1 MEEKR
6 LSPEEKVAFLKKM
19 SEGKK
24 AKASTK
30 GRSPNQGVKLLYI
43 RDYLHKQTNKEHP
56 KNATEISDYLATK
69 GIKADR
75 KTIYNDIL
83 RLQVEFQE
91 PIDYHPNKKGYYI
104 AEPTFSLY
112 ELQMLMDSVRSSK
125 FLSVEE
131 VSSMCKRIAGL
142 TNIYDQSA
150 LTEIPAYED
159 VFTRPV
165 VGQTEKAT
173 IIQQAIRENKKISFR
188 YFGYYPTD
196 NNRTNHGKTYFQSI
210 DGNEVHIVSP
220 KELIV
225 HNNQRVLVCYRNDPR
240 MEEVTD
246 FVYLLD
252 CMEDV
257 EILPS
262 ERECVD
268 IWEPTKENR
277 VPLFEYAAKR
287 FLEDGFWDGMLDP
300 DGERDFEDESERKY
314 DWIRDMLI
322 AYEDEWVDIILNAQP
337 VITITLLFKKEDA
350 QEILAEFGH
359 DVVLVPA
366 ERDYCRLTFHRPLTR
381 HFFEWL
387 FTMRDRVR
395 IVTPFEIQELYKKY
409 VGNIQKAYEYWDMPH
424 VKLMKTFIDVLME
437 KVTDEDL
444 RKKLA
449 KYKIETTSNVSFIKM
464 LMEAI
469 QSGIR
474 IRPGQKRIF
483 GLEAEIF
490 WEELAREYVF
500 STSAKRKELEKL
512 LKHAGENLL
521 QKLEASADKILI
533 NFSSSD
539 IDDFLKEVSEVCG
552 VAVDELWVH
561 LAKALGVPYAEV
573 KKVYKRVY
581 YLGTNQQLKKLEKT
595 VKDIAEKLYA
605 EQLDNT
611 EYTIDDVLGE
621 FARML
626 SVDRVELL
634 RLVGQELGTS
644 TEEVQQIL
652 ADGSEDELNKLGE
665 SLLVL
670 LKKFSPEDKS

>member
-43 RDYLHKQTNKEHP
+43 RDYLHKETNKEHP
-56 KNATEISDYLATK
+56 RNATEISDYLATK

-125 FLSVEE
+125 FLSAEE

-196 NNRTNHGKTYFQSI
+196 NNRANHGKTYFQSI

-225 HNNQRVLVCYRNDPR
+225 HNNRRVLVCYRNDPR
-240 MEEVTD
+240 MEAVTD

-252 CMEDV
+252 SIEDV

-287 FLEDGFWDGMLDP
+287 FLEDDFWDGMLDP
-300 DGERDFEDESERKY
+300 DGDRGFEEKSERKY
-314 DWIRDMLI
+314 DWIRDILFS
-322 AYEDEWVDIILNAQP
+322 YEEEWVDIFLNLP
-337 VITITLLFKKEDA
+337 IDHTITLSFQKEDA
-350 QEILAEFGH
+350 CEILAEFGH

-366 ERDYCRLTFHRPLTR
+366 EREYCRLTIQRPLTR
-381 HFFEWL
+381 HFFDWL
-387 FTMRDRVR
+387 FAMRNRVR
-395 IVTPFEIQELYKKY
+395 IIGPLEIQELYKKY
-409 VGNIQKAYEYWDMPH
+409 VGNILKAYEYWDMPH
-424 VKLMKTFIDVLME
+424 VELMKAFIDILKE
-437 KVTDEDL
+437 KVKDEDL
-444 RKKLA
+444 QKQLA
-449 KYKIETTSNVSFIKM
+449 EYKIELKNDVSFIKI
-464 LMEAI
+464 LIEAI
-469 QSGIR
+469 QSGVHIS
-474 IRPGQKRIF
+474 PDQKRTF
-483 GLEAEIF
+483 GLESETF
-490 WEELAREYVF
+490 WQEVAKEYIF
-500 STSAKRKELEKL
+500 STRAERQKFEKV
-512 LKHAGENLL
+512 LKHTGKNLL
-521 QKLEASADKILI
+521 QKLEASTDEILI

-595 VKDIAEKLYA
+595 VKGIAEKLYA

-644 TEEVQQIL
+644 TEEVQRIL